1 MSFQCPICTDIYEPH
16 EMVLMPGCPHS
27 VCKECFKGHFT
38 NVMKMQS
45 VKHFNCPVCAQPD
58 MSKRD
63 ADQDMY
69 LELLL
74 DMVKQLCT
82 PEVADICSQKL
93 RGHHLST
100 DPNFCWCVNDKC
112 NAGFINDTGRD
123 MIACP
128 ACRKKMCFK
137 CKKPWEKGHE
147 GLTCDEFAQWKHDND
162 PQIQQQGLA
171 VHLEANDEEC
181 PICTDHYMTH
191 EMVLMPGCP
200 HSVCKECFKGHFTNV
215 MKTQT
220 VKHFNCPVCAQPDM
234 TDPQIETYLMLLMPL
249 VSETFAIC
257 VSDMFH
263 GATQLFDKIK
273 MHIDKEVYNLGQQKL
288 IEYNLSRESNFCLCA
303 NDKCHAGFTN
313 ETGREKIACPIC
325 KKEMCFIC
333 KKPWERAHEGLTC
346 DEFAQWKHDNDPQL
360 QQQGLAAHLE
370 ANDEECPICIVH
382 YMTHEMVLMPGCPHS
397 VCIECFKGHFT
408 NVMKTQTVKHF
419 NCPVCAQPDMT
430 DPQIETYLMLL
441 MPLVSETFAICV
453 SDMFHGATQLFDK
466 IKMHI
471 DKEVYN
477 LGQQK
482 LIEYNLSREPN
493 FCWCANWERAHEG
506 LTCDEFAQ
514 WKHDNDPQLQQQ
526 GLAAHLEANDEE
538 CPICTDHYM
547 THEMVLMPG
556 CPHSVCI
563 ECFKGHFTNVMK
575 TQTVKHFNC
584 PVCAQPDMTDPQIET
599 YLMLLMPLDKCH
611 AGFTNETGR
620 EKIACP
626 ICKKEMCFICK
637 KPWERA
643 HEGLT
648 CDEFA
653 QWKHDNDPQL
663 QQQGLAAHLEA
674 NDEEC
679 PICIVHYMTHEM
691 VLMPGCPHSV
701 CIECFK
707 GHFTNVMKTQTVK
720 HFNCPVC
727 AQPDMTDPQI
737 ETYLM
742 LLMPLVSE
750 TFAIC
755 VSDMFHGATQLFD
768 KIKMH
773 IDKEVYNLGQQK
785 LIEYNLSR
793 EPNFCWCANDKCHA
807 GFTNETGREKI
818 ACPICKKEMCFI
830 CKKPWERAH
839 EGLTCDEFAQWKH
852 DNDPQLQQQ
861 GLAAHLEANDEECP
875 ICTDHYMTHEMVLM
889 PGCPHSVCIEC
900 FKGHFTNVMKT
911 QTVKHFNCPD
921 MFHGATQLFDKIKMH
936 IDKEVYNLGQQK
948 LIEYILSRE
957 PNFCWCAN
965 DKCHAGFTNETGRE
979 KIACPICKKEMCF
992 KCKKPQQ
999 GLAAH
1004 LEANGIE
1011 CPACHFCYDLAR
1023 GGCMHFKCTQCP
1035 KDDTE
1040 DEYTKKLIKTC
1051 TAVYSTASSPSSSSI
1066 GTSSSMPRPHPPS
1079 IASSPSSSIASS
1091 PSSSICLVPSSSIVL
1106 VPILIHC
1113 LVPILIHCFVSIA
1126 SSPSSSL
1133 PRPHPHIA
1141 SSPSSSIASSPS
1153 SSIPVTPSSSI
1164 PVTPSS
1170 SIPVTPSSSIPV
1182 APSSSI
1188 PVTPSS
1194 SIPVT
1199 PSSSIPVTPIL
1210 IYSL

>member
-16 EMVLMPGCPHS
+16 QMVLMPGCPHS

-137 CKKPWEKGHE
+137 CKKPWERGHE

-162 PQIQQQGLA
+162 PQLQQQGLA

-181 PICTDHYMTH
+181 PICTVHYMTH

-482 LIEYNLSREPN
+482 LIEYNLSRESN
-493 FCWCANWERAHEG
+493 FCLCANDKCHAGFTNETGREKIACPICKKEMCFICKKPWERAHEGLTCEG

-599 YLMLLMPLDKCH
+599 YLMLLMPL
-611 AGFTNETGR
+611 
-620 EKIACP
+620 
-626 ICKKEMCFICK
+626 
-637 KPWERA
+637 
-643 HEGLT
+643 
-648 CDEFA
+648 
-653 QWKHDNDPQL
+653 
-663 QQQGLAAHLEA
+663 
-674 NDEEC
+674 
-679 PICIVHYMTHEM
+679 
-691 VLMPGCPHSV
+691 
-701 CIECFK
+701 
-707 GHFTNVMKTQTVK
+707 
-720 HFNCPVC
+720 
-727 AQPDMTDPQI
+727 
-737 ETYLM
+737 
-742 LLMPLVSE
+742 
-750 TFAIC
+750 
-755 VSDMFHGATQLFD
+755 
-768 KIKMH
+768 
-773 IDKEVYNLGQQK
+773 
-785 LIEYNLSR
+785 
-793 EPNFCWCANDKCHA
+793 
-807 GFTNETGREKI
+807 
-818 ACPICKKEMCFI
+818 
-830 CKKPWERAH
+830 
-839 EGLTCDEFAQWKH
+839 
-852 DNDPQLQQQ
+852 
-861 GLAAHLEANDEECP
+861 
-875 ICTDHYMTHEMVLM
+875 
-889 PGCPHSVCIEC
+889 
-900 FKGHFTNVMKT
+900 
-911 QTVKHFNCPD
+911 
-921 MFHGATQLFDKIKMH
+921 IKMH

-992 KCKKPQQ
+992 ICKKPWERAHEGLTCDQFAQWQHDNDPQLQQQGLAAHLEANDEECPICTDHYMTHEDKCHAGFTNETGREKIACPICKKEMCFICKKPWERAHEGLTCDQFAQWQHDNDPQLQQQ

-1040 DEYTKKLIKTC
+1040 DEYTKKLIKVSLRLETLHMLFTC
-1051 TAVYSTASSPSSSSI
+1051 
-1066 GTSSSMPRPHPPS
+1066 
-1079 IASSPSSSIASS
+1079 
-1091 PSSSICLVPSSSIVL
+1091 L
-1106 VPILIHC
+1106 
-1113 LVPILIHCFVSIA
+1113 
-1126 SSPSSSL
+1126 
-1133 PRPHPHIA
+1133 
-1141 SSPSSSIASSPS
+1141 
-1153 SSIPVTPSSSI
+1153 
-1164 PVTPSS
+1164 
-1170 SIPVTPSSSIPV
+1170 
-1182 APSSSI
+1182 
-1188 PVTPSS
+1188 
-1194 SIPVT
+1194 
-1199 PSSSIPVTPIL
+1199 
-1210 IYSL
+1210 